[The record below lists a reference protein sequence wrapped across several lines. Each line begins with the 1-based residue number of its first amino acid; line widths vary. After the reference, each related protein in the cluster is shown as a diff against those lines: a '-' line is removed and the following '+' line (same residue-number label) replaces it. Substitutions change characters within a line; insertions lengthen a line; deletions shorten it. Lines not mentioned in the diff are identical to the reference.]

1 MENAHGTK
9 RRKALAIGVA
19 VIGGALT
26 ATTARAQAQKV
37 AQAQAQYQ
45 DSPKNGQQCSDCVQ
59 FQPPSSCKLVD
70 GKIDPKGWCMF
81 FVKKPS

>member
-1 MENAHGTK
+1 MDNAHGTR
-9 RRKALAIGVA
+9 RRKVLGIGVA

-26 ATTARAQAQKV
+26 ATTARAQAKKV

-59 FQPPSSCKLVD
+59 FLPPSSCKLVD